1 MDEILKVNGLSKTFT
16 LSRKQQKIEQGE
28 AGVTSGKRIKVAVDN
43 LTFDAYRGRAL
54 AIVRAGY
61 EAGEAV
67 LHVQA
72 EGLEAQTV
80 RIPVQA

>member
-1 MDEILKVNGLSKTFT
+1 MVPDCSITLKACVEGA
-16 LSRKQQKIEQGE
+16 GE
-28 AGVTSGKRIKVAVDN
+28 LKGFGSGNPITAQN
-43 LTFDAYRGRAL
+43 YTTGTFDAYRGRAL